1 MIRLGV
7 SKKKKIIKRSVIH
20 ICISPFRPKTLVS
33 IKKSFQVHVLNVFT
47 FILSAETT
55 AAMRITMIGFLVLV
69 MGAAVK
75 AHVHF
80 IRLALLAAMGLAGM
94 WMMHKLAQDW
104 QKISSRPKPAAM
116 AGKLLGLW
124 KRSIDEAVSKFVFL
138 FFFSGSRRPHV
149 FG

>member
-1 MIRLGV
+1 MIL
-7 SKKKKIIKRSVIH
+7 KKKKKKPSVLSDH
-20 ICISPFRPKTLVS
+20 FEFCFWTLL
-33 IKKSFQVHVLNVFT
+33 HVFLRGLFVF
-47 FILSAETT
+47 IGRRRT
-55 AAMRITMIGFLVLV
+55 ATMRITLIGFLVLV

-75 AHVHF
+75 AHIHF

-124 KRSIDEAVSKFVFL
+124 KRSIDETVPKRL
-138 FFFSGSRRPHV
+138 FFYYLTFFAHSV
-149 FG
+149 V